1 MPKWDRARRK
11 TDKQLKKMEGE
22 MGRVYKNNSA
32 LLAVRKE
39 FMQYMDKVKME
50 TQPQYDAYVHA
61 KEDKDKLK
69 LEYIKAVKNRT
80 VFSKGYKK
88 LVSKFASILADANQQ
103 ALDIVNNEMISIYIE
118 NYNQVAED
126 CRRVGIKVNG
136 KEKQRKIHQRTRR

>member
-1 MPKWDRARRK
+1 MPKWDRARQK

-50 TQPQYDAYVHA
+50 TQPQYDAYVRA

-80 VFSKGYKK
+80 VFSKEYKK

>member
-1 MPKWDRARRK
+1 MPKWDKARQK

-39 FMQYMDKVKME
+39 FMQYMDKVKTE
-50 TQPQYDAYVHA
+50 TQPQYDAYVRA

-80 VFSKGYKK
+80 VFSKEYKK